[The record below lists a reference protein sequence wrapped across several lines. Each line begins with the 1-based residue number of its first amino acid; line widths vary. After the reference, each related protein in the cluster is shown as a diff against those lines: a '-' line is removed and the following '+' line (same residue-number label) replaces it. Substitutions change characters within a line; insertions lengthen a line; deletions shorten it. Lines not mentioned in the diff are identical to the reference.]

1 VAAALTDVAAVAFD
15 VNGTLVH
22 IRTDEHREDIFR
34 TIGHFL
40 TYQGID
46 MRRHQ
51 VRDEYFD
58 RLKRQQRESPEKYPE
73 FDAVAIWRSI
83 IDDFG
88 ADYTRALPPQRLAQ
102 LPLTLAEIYRGVS
115 RKKLKL
121 YPHVR
126 TMLDQLHERFP
137 LAIVTDAQSAYARGE
152 LHKVGLAQYF
162 DPIVVSGDHG
172 FRKPDPRLFEF
183 TLERMG
189 VSAAQTVY
197 VGNDMFRDIYGARQT
212 GMRTIM
218 FASGQGTQEY
228 EGCTP
233 DYRITDHRQL
243 LEIMGITTP
252 HADAG

>member
-1 VAAALTDVAAVAFD
+1 VLIVSSALTGVTAIAFD

-34 TIGHFL
+34 SIGHFL

-58 RLKRQQRESPEKYPE
+58 RLKRQQRDSPHKYPE
-73 FDAVAIWRSI
+73 FDAAAIWRSI
-83 IDDFG
+83 VEDH
-88 ADYTRALPPQRLAQ
+88 ASDYTRELPPERLTQ

-126 TMLDQLHERFP
+126 EVLEALRQRFP
-137 LAIVTDAQSAYARGE
+137 LAIVTDAQTAYARGE
-152 LHKVGLAQYF
+152 LHKVGLTDYF
-162 DPIVVSGDHG
+162 DPIIVSGDHG
-172 FRKPDPRLFEF
+172 FRKPDPRLFEYA
-183 TLERMG
+183 LEGLG
-189 VSAAQTVY
+189 VPAAQTVY
-197 VGNDMFRDIYGARQT
+197 VGNDMFRDVYGARQA
-212 GMRTIM
+212 GMRTIL
-218 FASGQGTQEY
+218 FDSDQGTKHY
-228 EGCTP
+228 EDCAP

-243 LEIMGITTP
+243 LQITGIG
-252 HADAG
+252 H

>member
-1 VAAALTDVAAVAFD
+1 LIVTVAITGVAAVAFD

-22 IRTDEHREDIFR
+22 IRTDEHRDDIFR
-34 TIGHFL
+34 AIGHFL

-58 RLKRQQRESPEKYPE
+58 RLKRQQRESGEQYPE

-83 IDDFG
+83 IEDFG
-88 ADYTRALPPQRLAQ
+88 GDYTRTLPPERRVQ

-115 RKKLKL
+115 RTKLKL

-126 TMLDQLHERFP
+126 RMLDQLRQRFR
-137 LAIVTDAQSAYARGE
+137 LAIVTDAQTAYARGE
-152 LHKVGLAQYF
+152 LHKVGLTDYF

-172 FRKPDPRLFEF
+172 FRKPDPRLFGYA
-183 TLERMG
+183 LEGLG
-189 VSAAQTVY
+189 VSAAETVY
-197 VGNDMFRDIYGARQT
+197 VGNDMFRDIYGARQV

-218 FASGQGTQEY
+218 FDSDQGTKHY
-228 EGCTP
+228 EDCAP
-233 DYRITDHRQL
+233 DYHITHHGEL
-243 LEIMGITTP
+243 LEILGIS
-252 HADAG
+252 H